1 MKLKFVSFLLIS
13 LLATTVWGQDK
24 MPADNCCCGMTEQ
37 TVSGVS
43 DISATFDHPQI
54 QQSVYW
60 KRHKLF
66 KTLGWTSL
74 LAGVGGVGY
83 GLFSD
88 MSQDKAI
95 GALIGGG
102 CLVLASVPMF
112 GLARSNKQ
120 KARSLS
126 LQGRSLVSPLPNGSV
141 SYRPGLSLC
150 LNF

>member
-1 MKLKFVSFLLIS
+1 MVFKV
-13 LLATTVWGQDK
+13 TK
-24 MPADNCCCGMTEQ
+24 MGWKHSASN
-37 TVSGVS
+37 
-43 DISATFDHPQI
+43 ISATFDHPQI
-54 QQSVYW
+54 QQSIYW
-60 KRHKLF
+60 KRHKIF

-95 GALIGGG
+95 GTLIGGG
-102 CLVLASVPMF
+102 CLVLVCVLMF

-126 LQGRSLVSPLPNGSV
+126 LQGRSLVSSLPGGSCSEPRFEVNPARLSGLFLSHRGSCRPPLLSV
-141 SYRPGLSLC
+141 RS
-150 LNF
+150 